1 MIAVYKDLSMR
12 HMRNLRPAF
21 TLVELLVV
29 IAIIGTLVALLL
41 PAVQSARESAR
52 SNTCKNNIKQL
63 SLALTLYD
71 QNQRKLPGL
80 TNELPNVGG
89 AKANGMPSVGRR
101 ASWVV
106 MTFPFIEQSPLW
118 DRWSKDFSGN
128 QANEYLSFSQ
138 ESDVMP
144 EIENLQCP
152 SDPPDGPGTPAL
164 SYVANAGQA
173 FGDDSRSGSWV
184 NPNSCNK
191 PYGTPICD
199 NQEYIGNG
207 VFFDANRNTNTTF
220 NPTGRQD
227 GREQQPAIQSS
238 INYVQ
243 SSDGT
248 SRTLMIAENAFAS
261 VYSFR
266 PGVDTTIEDAKH
278 QFGFVWHNLPNTTDT
293 ANYPAASQRI
303 NGANTAPTG
312 GNLIPPPATI
322 AEMVEQR
329 AYPSSNHPGIVNVAF
344 CDGHI
349 LGISENADPRVY
361 SQIMTANYKRSK
373 YYDSSQNIPDSK
385 LPQPSDADL

>member
-1 MIAVYKDLSMR
+1 MR
-12 HMRNLRPAF
+12 TNRLAF

-80 TNELPNVGG
+80 INELPNVGG
-89 AKANGMPSVGRR
+89 PKGPNGQPAQGRR

-106 MTFPFIEQSPLW
+106 MTFPFIEQAPLW
-118 DRWSKDFSGN
+118 DRWSKEFGGAPAQD
-128 QANEYLSFSQ
+128 YLSFNQ
-138 ESDVMP
+138 ESDVLP

-152 SDPPDGPGTPAL
+152 IDAPDGPGTPAL

-173 FGDDSRSGSWV
+173 FGDESRTGSWN
-184 NPNSCNK
+184 NPNSCNNL
-191 PYGTPICD
+191 YGTPICD

-207 VFFDANRNTNTTF
+207 VFFDANRNTNNTF
-220 NPTGRQD
+220 NPTSRQD
-227 GREQQPAIQSS
+227 GREVQPAIQSS

-261 VYSFR
+261 VYTFR
-266 PGVDTTIEDAKH
+266 PNADTNIEDAKH
-278 QFGFVWHNLPNTTDT
+278 QFGFVWHNLPNNSDPS
-293 ANYPAASQRI
+293 NYPAASQRI
-303 NGANTAPTG
+303 NGALTAPTG
-312 GNLIPPPATI
+312 GNLIPPPANI

-349 LGISENADPRVY
+349 LGVAENVDQRVY

-373 YYDSSQNIPDSK
+373 YYDASQNLPDNK